1 MNYVDL
7 GSMTDYLPREWD
19 RESGKFLAQDCRR
32 YDNCEEVGTIIG
44 SKI

>member
-1 MNYVDL
+1 MNYVVL
-7 GSMTDYLPREWD
+7 GSMTDYLSREWD
-19 RESGKFLAQDCRR
+19 RESVKSPAQDCQY